1 MAVATLS
8 NIHKRYKGMP
18 TPALDGINLSV
29 DPGNIVVLVGPNG
42 SGKTTAMEILS
53 GLRTADSGS
62 ATINNREVVPGGRH
76 RFDVGVQ
83 LQEAGLPQRLKVKE
97 AVRSVSSLY
106 RDPGPVD
113 SILDSLGLSD
123 RMNQLIDRLSGGW
136 QRRLDIALACIGRPR
151 LLILDEPTSGL
162 DPTARAELWE
172 FLRDLRSRGMSV
184 LASTHDLS
192 EAEAFA
198 DRIVVLHSGR
208 IILDGPVAEV
218 LAVAG
223 GTWRLRL
230 TGVVP
235 GTASSLAAFG
245 VRPLQQGDNISIV
258 GEREELTQIAGRIE
272 TERADGR
279 ISYIDLLSGPVRLED
294 VYAFAAAPT
303 NNGPEHERN
312 RHDG

>member
-1 MAVATLS
+1 MAIATLS
-8 NIHKRYKGMP
+8 NIHKHYKGLDR
-18 TPALDGINLSV
+18 PALDGIDLSI

-53 GLRTADSGS
+53 GLRTPDMGEAV
-62 ATINNREVVPGGRH
+62 INGRAVVPGGRH
-76 RFDVGVQ
+76 RFDIGVQ
-83 LQEAGLPQRLKVKE
+83 LQDAGLPQRLKVKE

-113 SILDSLGLSD
+113 SVLASLGLSD
-123 RMNQLIDRLSGGW
+123 RMNQMVDKLSGGW

-162 DPTARAELWE
+162 DPSARADLWE

-198 DRIVVLHSGR
+198 DRIVVLHNGK

-218 LAVAG
+218 LTVAG
-223 GTWRLRL
+223 GNWRLRL
-230 TGVVP
+230 TGAAP
-235 GTASSLAAFG
+235 GTAGFLETFG
-245 VRPLQQGDNISIV
+245 VHPLQQADNISIV
-258 GEREELTQIAGRIE
+258 GGRDELNKLAARIE
-272 TERADGR
+272 TERTNGS
-279 ISYIDLLSGPVRLED
+279 IVYVDLLNGPVRLED
-294 VYAFAAAPT
+294 VYAFAASTTKVGAAQ
-303 NNGPEHERN
+303 ERN
-312 RHDG
+312 PHVG